1 MTEFIVGDTV
11 ALKSGGH
18 PMTVHYVQAPPNTGV
33 DTVWIDETGIDHRA
47 PFMAGVLIHIKRQA
61 VGIDEATTR
70 YVWVFA
76 ETGEPIADHIAM
88 GTQAD

>member
-1 MTEFIVGDTV
+1 MSEFKPGDTV

-18 PMTVHYVQAPPNTGV
+18 PMTVHYMPANPMQSGIDCVWFDEAGNQSRAAFYDGVLAPIVRTSV
-33 DTVWIDETGIDHRA
+33 RIDEVTI
-47 PFMAGVLIHIKRQA
+47 
-61 VGIDEATTR
+61 R

-88 GTQAD
+88 RAA